1 MKSFRQ
7 LVYPYMIWIGLFI
20 VVPMLLIV
28 LYAFVQPGN
37 SVTTIKFTLD
47 NFLQFFNEDFIRV
60 LLRSFAMALVTTILC
75 LLIGYPT
82 ALAITKLKPSIQPL
96 IILIVTAPQWV
107 NMLIRTYAWIGILND
122 KGLLNQLLNVFN
134 LPPIYIMNTNIA
146 VVIGM
151 VYNFL
156 PFMILPIYTVLAK
169 MDESL
174 IEASYDLGANPIE
187 TFRRVIFPL
196 SLPGVVSGITL
207 VFLPSIS
214 TFFIPKLLGGG
225 KSLLIGNLIEEKFI
239 TSGDWNFGSA
249 ISLILAAL
257 VLLSIFL
264 ARKVDPDKDNSEKG
278 IL

>member
-174 IEASYDLGANPIE
+174 IEASHDLGANPIE